1 VQIPSREPSDVLQG
15 TIFSDLQKFPYDL
28 WIFHFGDA
36 VQLSVEAP
44 WRLLSPA
51 SILVTSKDDGQKF
64 GLETPIDAAARLREI
79 LSQRAITSADID
91 SASSDLRIQF
101 DNGVVLEVVNL
112 SSAYECW
119 TLNHKDGFI
128 WVGRNA

>member
-1 VQIPSREPSDVLQG
+1 VLQG
-15 TIFSDLQKFPYDL
+15 TIFSNLQKFPYDL
-28 WIFHFGDA
+28 WVFHFGDA

-44 WRLLSPA
+44 WRLLSSA
-51 SILVTSKDDGQKF
+51 SILVTSEDDGRKF
-64 GLETPIDAAARLREI
+64 GLETPIDAAAKLREF
-79 LSQRAITSADID
+79 LNERRVASVDVNP
-91 SASSDLRIQF
+91 ASSDLCLHF

-128 WVGRNA
+128 WIGRNA